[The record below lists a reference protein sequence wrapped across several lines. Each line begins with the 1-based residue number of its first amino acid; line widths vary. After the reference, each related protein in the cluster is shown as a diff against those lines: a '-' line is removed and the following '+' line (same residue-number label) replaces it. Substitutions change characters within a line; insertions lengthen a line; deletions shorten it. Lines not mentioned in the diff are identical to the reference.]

1 MWMSLV
7 FGRQNVRSVGGEGAG
22 EFGLPL
28 LQGRDLPAGSWFVT
42 TQTRRRTP
50 ACRPPVLP
58 TTRNPA
64 NQAHG
69 GPRHYDWLHLSR
81 PSTGRC
87 VHASADTGHLGRAV
101 WPFGRVAAVQV
112 NQWLR
117 WDHPPPSLGV
127 KDSHKWCEDHFG
139 ATGTQVRADVSP
151 PPPPIQSKRSTVLHY
166 RTMQP
171 SPLRTNSNGGR
182 APHSPNRRQ

>member
-1 MWMSLV
+1 M
-7 FGRQNVRSVGGEGAG
+7 
-22 EFGLPL
+22 
-28 LQGRDLPAGSWFVT
+28 
-42 TQTRRRTP
+42 
-50 ACRPPVLP
+50 
-58 TTRNPA
+58 
-64 NQAHG
+64 
-69 GPRHYDWLHLSR
+69 
-81 PSTGRC
+81 
-87 VHASADTGHLGRAV
+87 HASADTGHLGRAV

-166 RTMQP
+166 QTMQP
-171 SPLRTNSNGGR
+171 SPLRTTSKGQRPTRRNDDHSLFLGDARFVTSCRGASTAKAGTPVPTSMSFTNSSALPTSGR
-182 APHSPNRRQ
+182 SSDLTPQSVAPLLLPGT